1 MNLLAAVAK
10 VTLLINNVLN
20 QVFDCNP
27 VLHYCIEKGYEITI
41 SRRGILLLV

>member
-1 MNLLAAVAK
+1 MYGIMNLLAAVAK

-27 VLHYCIEKGYEITI
+27 VLH
-41 SRRGILLLV
+41 